1 MSITSAPA
9 NGARDASAAR
19 VTRHWVVCLLPS
31 HTPRSLSSYRR
42 VCACGLLVT
51 VSTPPTWRS
60 GSPAVLKC
68 VSHRMEIPT
77 STPTSLATRA
87 DAHAHLGTVLR
98 VHQV

>member
-42 VCACGLLVT
+42 VCL
-51 VSTPPTWRS
+51 RS
-60 GSPAVLKC
+60 VGHSEHTTDLAIWKPSRSKVC
-68 VSHRMEIPT
+68 ESQDGDSHK
-77 STPTSLATRA
+77 
-87 DAHAHLGTVLR
+87 HAHIAG
-98 VHQV
+98 H